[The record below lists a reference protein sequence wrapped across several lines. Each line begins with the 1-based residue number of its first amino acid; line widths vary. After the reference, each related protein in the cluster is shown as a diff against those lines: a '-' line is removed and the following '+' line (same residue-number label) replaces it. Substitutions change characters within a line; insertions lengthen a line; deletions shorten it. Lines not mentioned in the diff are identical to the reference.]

1 MGVALV
7 KPRGRRNLCAKA
19 CGAAGETI
27 SAALE
32 DIIARVKK
40 AGVADPGLFFEPES
54 SAIFVMDRS
63 HPGYV
68 NSDRCGAAERQAAIV
83 AEIPIRRIRSFDAGA
98 W

>member
-19 CGAAGETI
+19 CGAAGGTI

-40 AGVADPGLFFEPES
+40 AGVADPALFFEPEAS
-54 SAIFVMDRS
+54 TIYVMDRS
-63 HPGYV
+63 HPGY
-68 NSDRCGAAERQAAIV
+68 GATERQAAVV
-83 AEIPIRRIRSFDAGA
+83 AEIPIRRGIGSFDAGA